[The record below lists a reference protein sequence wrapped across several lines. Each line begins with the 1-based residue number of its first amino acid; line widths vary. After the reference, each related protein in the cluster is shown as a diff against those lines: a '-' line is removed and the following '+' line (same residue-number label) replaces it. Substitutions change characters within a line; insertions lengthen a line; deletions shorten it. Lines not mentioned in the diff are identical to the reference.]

1 MKGGG
6 CLCCWSRK
14 SCPGHRLA
22 SDKTI
27 RFSHNLGKIIP
38 TPNTPIPTLD
48 TRQTSI
54 IGKQAKRKR
63 KKRKTRKKKEKEM
76 EKERKKKRQKEKKK
90 CIQYNTLFQDLA
102 MLES

>member
-1 MKGGG
+1 MRGGRDERGGG

-38 TPNTPIPTLD
+38 TPNTYLPWIQD
-48 TRQTSI
+48 
-54 IGKQAKRKR
+54 KQALLVNKPKEKEKKEKKGKR
-63 KKRKTRKKKEKEM
+63 RKKKWK
-76 EKERKKKRQKEKKK
+76 KKLKKKRQKEKKEMH
-90 CIQYNTLFQDLA
+90 TV
-102 MLES
+102 